1 MTLTQ
6 RSRRRKGTLRWGL
19 QQLWNHLRLR
29 GEDRTLQRR
38 LGRPQDGEKLSPW
51 TKGMPTP
58 WEGTSEGGEWRGPHP
73 DRPAKSEVCWLLDN
87 VSRMGQRRADTYR
100 LASVL
105 LVQELEPHLN
115 HRTQKTIG
123 YFSIPPKMVN
133 NTAKSEINSSY
144 TGTEKPL

>member
-1 MTLTQ
+1 M
-6 RSRRRKGTLRWGL
+6 
-19 QQLWNHLRLR
+19 
-29 GEDRTLQRR
+29 
-38 LGRPQDGEKLSPW
+38 
-51 TKGMPTP
+51 
-58 WEGTSEGGEWRGPHP
+58 EGTTPRPPSQVRGVL
-73 DRPAKSEVCWLLDN
+73 AA
-87 VSRMGQRRADTYR
+87 GQRRADTYR